1 MSPSIKKKVQRFE
14 MANKDVEIEAEKNRE
29 SLDEDGILEDETKKT
44 EEDLNPKEMLSTI
57 LVKQND
63 MAGDIKSLITTVA
76 GVQKDLET
84 LKPLVEKVDH
94 LTVKY
99 QQMDKR
105 LTGVETNTSRSEIL

>member
-1 MSPSIKKKVQRFE
+1 MNELLETCSITHVQIKTSSRKIRLTGLSPSIKKKVQRFE

-63 MAGDIKSLITTVA
+63 MAGDIKSLITTLA
-76 GVQKDLET
+76 GV
-84 LKPLVEKVDH
+84 
-94 LTVKY
+94 
-99 QQMDKR
+99 
-105 LTGVETNTSRSEIL
+105 